1 MDIEGVAK
9 IEELRKSKI
18 RGGEGQLSFLTGSKA
33 GRLGTG
39 GQGRDRCSEGVE
51 RKRSGV
57 RQTWGANS
65 CCLNDELCC
74 HLTCAASTCLVK
86 GMVANWMMM

>member
-39 GQGRDRCSEGVE
+39 GQDVLKALNVRDQVSGRL
-51 RKRSGV
+51 
-57 RQTWGANS
+57 GARILAVLMTS
-65 CCLNDELCC
+65 F
-74 HLTCAASTCLVK
+74 AVI
-86 GMVANWMMM
+86 